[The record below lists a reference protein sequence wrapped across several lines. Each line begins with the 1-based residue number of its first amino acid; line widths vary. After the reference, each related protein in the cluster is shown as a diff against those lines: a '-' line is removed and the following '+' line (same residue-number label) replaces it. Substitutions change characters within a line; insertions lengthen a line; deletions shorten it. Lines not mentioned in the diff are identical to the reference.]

1 MWQRVLAI
9 LITIVGLLLAV
20 LGVVSEYDDYIRP
33 AGGLIMLAGIVWL
46 YRQPVADAPHK
57 GDIPPLR
64 WYQSPILWIPIIG
77 IIIFLI
83 SLML

>member
-20 LGVVSEYDDYIRP
+20 LGVVSDENTTVR
-33 AGGLIMLAGIVWL
+33 AVGAVIMLIGIIWL
-46 YRQPVADAPHK
+46 YRQPMPESKAPN
-57 GDIPPLR
+57 DVPPLR
-64 WYQSPILWIPIIG
+64 WYQSPILWIPIVG

-83 SLML
+83 SLAI